1 MSEERIEYFA
11 RRLEARCA
19 ELRAAE
25 AARRASN
32 VIPFRPR
39 VRAA

>member
-1 MSEERIEYFA
+1 MSDERLDYFA

-25 AARRASN
+25 AVRRASN
-32 VIPFRPR
+32 IIPFRPR
-39 VRAA
+39 RAA